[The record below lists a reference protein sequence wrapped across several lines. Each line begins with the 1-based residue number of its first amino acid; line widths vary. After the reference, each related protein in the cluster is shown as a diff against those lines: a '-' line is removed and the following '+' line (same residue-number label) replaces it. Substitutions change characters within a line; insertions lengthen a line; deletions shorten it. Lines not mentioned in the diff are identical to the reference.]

1 MIARYDIETAYTFFH
16 QKKRVYDHST
26 LQWQR
31 DDIEVA
37 IADYVDGM
45 NPLLY
50 KTIGDGNA
58 EFLRV
63 HRRFASDMALAL
75 ERLERLSEES

>member
-16 QKKRVYDHST
+16 QKERVYAHST

-37 IADYVDGM
+37 IADYVDVM
-45 NPLLY
+45 NPELY
-50 KTIGDGNA
+50 KLLADGRQD
-58 EFLRV
+58 FLRD
-63 HRRFASDMALAL
+63 HRRFSTDIAQAVAQL
-75 ERLERLSEES
+75 EKLCFG

>member
-37 IADYVDGM
+37 ITDYVDVM
-45 NPLLY
+45 NPDLY
-50 KTIGDGNA
+50 QFLAGGRQD
-58 EFLRV
+58 FLRD
-63 HRRFASDMALAL
+63 HPRFSDDITQAVEQL
-75 ERLERLSEES
+75 ERLCFD

>member
-1 MIARYDIETAYTFFH
+1 MIPRDSIETAYCFFH
-16 QKKRVYDHST
+16 QKWRVYEHST
-26 LQWQR
+26 LDWQR

-50 KTIGDGNA
+50 KKISGGNA

-63 HRRFASDMALAL
+63 HRCFASDMSLAV
-75 ERLERLSEES
+75 ERLERLLTEA